1 MMHSSQP
8 SIPSGRT
15 AATRIPQHR
24 WAADDAEEERQ
35 VEGQELGYLKG
46 WYFYSLYYRYAI
58 TYFSYIKI
66 IVLIITIYIA
76 IYIYYIYVIFSYMMY
91 NDSMAIAIH
100 LVVSRNSRGEILH
113 HLEDGLS
120 IYGSSCIYIYSL
132 NLCIV
137 IYIYMCVC
145 CIISE

>member
-46 WYFYSLYYRYAI
+46 WYFYCLYYRYAI
-58 TYFSYIKI
+58 TYFSYIK
-66 IVLIITIYIA
+66 TNSSYNNYIYIA
-76 IYIYYIYVIFSYMMY
+76 IYIILYI
-91 NDSMAIAIH
+91 
-100 LVVSRNSRGEILH
+100 R
-113 HLEDGLS
+113 
-120 IYGSSCIYIYSL
+120 YI
-132 NLCIV
+132 
-137 IYIYMCVC
+137 
-145 CIISE
+145 